1 MCNQKNKQNY
11 KIKRD
16 INQFFKI
23 IKSIKVGN
31 YVNNHLTW
39 DEQVEYET
47 DYHWI
52 IFISLGA
59 IFTLFIKP
67 IIDIWTSE
75 FAITNKRVII
85 KTGLI
90 SRKTIEMNLQKI
102 ESVNVNQSILGRIL
116 GYGDIQIVGTGG
128 TRESFK
134 RIKKPITFRK
144 KFQELS
150 L

>member
-1 MCNQKNKQNY
+1 M
-11 KIKRD
+11 
-16 INQFFKI
+16 
-23 IKSIKVGN
+23 GN
-31 YVNNHLTW
+31 YVNNHLVR

-67 IIDIWTSE
+67 IIDKWSSE

-102 ESVNVNQSILGRIL
+102 ESVNVAQSILGRIL
-116 GYGDIQIVGTGG
+116 GYGDIVIVGTGG
-128 TRESFK
+128 TREKFK
-134 RIKKPITFRK
+134 RIRKPITFRK
-144 KFQELS
+144 KFQDLS
-150 L
+150 LH